1 MRQSG
6 YYGGGIV
13 GQINAQG
20 FAERCMFARGYYK
33 ASRDAQPQNQPTATA
48 YAPPPAAPPAV
59 VAAPTAPVVTQPA
72 PTPLVPNA
80 PTVTRRF
87 AQLYLIKG
95 KIVSTPPQSFTA
107 EFFDETGKTRV
118 ELSGRRVLEGDFELF
133 LFSTRIS
140 SKLRIV
146 KPDSIKTIAGADK
159 KGIARFSDLDLELEC
174 AYMFVSSTGR
184 GSGICTDNQGNG
196 YQIVF

>member
-1 MRQSG
+1 MLK
-6 YYGGGIV
+6 V
-13 GQINAQG
+13 
-20 FAERCMFARGYYK
+20 
-33 ASRDAQPQNQPTATA
+33 
-48 YAPPPAAPPAV
+48 
-59 VAAPTAPVVTQPA
+59 
-72 PTPLVPNA
+72 LPNA
-80 PTVTRRF
+80 ACLRAGTIKHLGMRSRKISRQLLRTRRRRRRP
-87 AQLYLIKG
+87 QLSFLHRRRPSLLNPLLRHWCRKLRQLRGVSRNCIYKG

-133 LFSTRIS
+133 PFSTRIS

-146 KPDSIKTIAGADK
+146 KPDSIKIIAGADK

-196 YQIVF
+196 YQTVF

>member
-1 MRQSG
+1 MA
-6 YYGGGIV
+6 
-13 GQINAQG
+13 INAQG

-33 ASRDAQPQNQPTATA
+33 ASREAQPQSQPTATG
-48 YAPPPAAPPAV
+48 YAPPPPAV

-72 PTPLVPNA
+72 PTPSPPSA
-80 PTVTRRF
+80 PIVTRRF
-87 AQLYLIKG
+87 AQLYLVKG

-133 LFSTRIS
+133 PFSTGIS

-184 GSGICTDNQGNG
+184 GAGVCTDNQGNG
-196 YQIVF
+196 YQIAF

>member
-1 MRQSG
+1 MRYALQFALLCFLPLMGCASYIWRHNEHNDQARFQRDSYECERDMRQSG

-33 ASRDAQPQNQPTATA
+33 ASREPQSQPTATA
-48 YAPPPAAPPAV
+48 YAPPPPAV
-59 VAAPTAPVVTQPA
+59 VAAPPAPVVTQPA

-95 KIVSTPPQSFTA
+95 KIVSTPPQLLL
-107 EFFDETGKTRV
+107 
-118 ELSGRRVLEGDFELF
+118 LS
-133 LFSTRIS
+133 FSTKRE
-140 SKLRIV
+140 KRELNFQ
-146 KPDSIKTIAGADK
+146 AGEFWKATSNYSRS
-159 KGIARFSDLDLELEC
+159 AL
-174 AYMFVSSTGR
+174 
-184 GSGICTDNQGNG
+184 G
-196 YQIVF
+196 YRASCES

>member
-80 PTVTRRF
+80 PTVTRRRYF
-87 AQLYLIKG
+87 RQYPDPWRPIWRSDFIRRHELI
-95 KIVSTPPQSFTA
+95 
-107 EFFDETGKTRV
+107 
-118 ELSGRRVLEGDFELF
+118 RRQRYFRRRRNWL
-133 LFSTRIS
+133 
-140 SKLRIV
+140 
-146 KPDSIKTIAGADK
+146 
-159 KGIARFSDLDLELEC
+159 
-174 AYMFVSSTGR
+174 
-184 GSGICTDNQGNG
+184 
-196 YQIVF
+196 